1 MKELR
6 SLTYLLHPQDLF
18 EGGLRTTIEQFA
30 EGLAARTPLNIEVLL
45 RASEMA
51 RLEMLLKRSTH
62 SSSRFSCDKIIE
74 AALS

>member
-1 MKELR
+1 
-6 SLTYLLHPQDLF
+6 
-18 EGGLRTTIEQFA
+18 
-30 EGLAARTPLNIEVLL
+30 L

-51 RLEMLLKRSTH
+51 RLEMLLKRSAH